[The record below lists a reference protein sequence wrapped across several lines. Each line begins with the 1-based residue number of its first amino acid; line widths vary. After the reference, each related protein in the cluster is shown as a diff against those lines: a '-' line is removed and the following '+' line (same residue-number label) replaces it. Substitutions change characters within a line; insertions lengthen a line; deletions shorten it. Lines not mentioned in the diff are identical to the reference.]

1 MASGNFSHCKN
12 KNYLIYIVL
21 LLLFIN
27 APLYR
32 PATNDSIKEKMN
44 SNIEETKLKWRYNPF
59 RYETY
64 KRIYGWLD
72 PDAYISRYWMGD
84 IFNIEEMYPNPAYR
98 FDKMQFYHQPTLAT
112 EINPIDFLYKGVHR
126 FRIGVGFLTHLFM
139 AIYKSDYQIY
149 YGESLFFGTYM
160 QTELY
165 FDYIYN
171 DTLRFRFTPV
181 RHICSHI
188 GGDILGDSQLYDRNT
203 EEFRDSSIEQ
213 MHFSLHY
220 NYGYFTFY
228 GGFSFAMSGFKESNF
243 VNLFKM
249 FYGTDFRY
257 PIWGEISF
265 IAGIYLAADYDRIN
279 TVNRIVDFREYEIL
293 DTLDKFYPC
302 IAVGIGFEI
311 YRFTV
316 GMKYEFNRS
325 RHLYAYRKMESKLGF
340 EATLFF

>member
-1 MASGNFSHCKN
+1 MN
-12 KNYLIYIVL
+12 KNLKNI
-21 LLLFIN
+21 LFIN
-27 APLYR
+27 IFVLFIFYNSLFSEE
-32 PATNDSIKEKMN
+32 TLKEKTLKDKMN
-44 SNIEETKLKWRYNPF
+44 SRIEETKSKWRYNPF
-59 RYETY
+59 RYETL
-64 KRIYGWLD
+64 KRLYGWQD
-72 PDAYISRYWMGD
+72 PDAYITRYWIGD
-84 IFNIEEMYPNPAYR
+84 IFNIEEMYPKYEYR

-112 EINPIDFLYKGVHR
+112 EINPIDFLYKDVHR
-126 FRIGVGFLTHLFM
+126 FRIGVGFLTHFFLS
-139 AIYKSDYQIY
+139 IYKPNFEIY

-171 DTLRFRFTPV
+171 ETLRFRFTPV

-188 GGDILGDSQLYDRNT
+188 GGDILGDSELYDRNT
-203 EEFRDSSIEQ
+203 EEFRDSAMEQ

-228 GGFSFAMSGFKESNF
+228 GGFSFAMTGFNESNF
-243 VNLFKM
+243 INLFKM
-249 FYGTDFRY
+249 FYGTDFRF

-265 IAGIYLAADYDRIN
+265 ITGLYIAADYDRIN
-279 TVNRIVDFREYEIL
+279 TIYRKENFKQYQIL
-293 DTLDKFYPC
+293 DTYDKFYPY
-302 IAVGIGFEI
+302 ISVGIGFEI

-325 RHLYAYRKMESKLGF
+325 RHLYAYKKMESKLGF

>member
-1 MASGNFSHCKN
+1 
-12 KNYLIYIVL
+12 
-21 LLLFIN
+21 
-27 APLYR
+27 
-32 PATNDSIKEKMN
+32 
-44 SNIEETKLKWRYNPF
+44 
-59 RYETY
+59 
-64 KRIYGWLD
+64 
-72 PDAYISRYWMGD
+72 
-84 IFNIEEMYPNPAYR
+84 
-98 FDKMQFYHQPTLAT
+98 
-112 EINPIDFLYKGVHR
+112 
-126 FRIGVGFLTHLFM
+126 
-139 AIYKSDYQIY
+139 
-149 YGESLFFGTYM
+149 M

-257 PIWGEISF
+257 PIWDEISF
-265 IAGIYLAADYDRIN
+265 ITGIYLGVNLDELNMIKRTADDYIPLESHNEWTPSISIGAGVELYRIIIG
-279 TVNRIVDFREYEIL
+279 VKYQYE
-293 DTLDKFYPC
+293 
-302 IAVGIGFEI
+302 
-311 YRFTV
+311 
-316 GMKYEFNRS
+316 RS
-325 RHLYAYRKMESKLGF
+325 KQLYAYRKMESKLGL
-340 EATLFF
+340 EASLYF

>member
-1 MASGNFSHCKN
+1 MN
-12 KNYLIYIVL
+12 KNLQNI
-21 LLLFIN
+21 LFIN
-27 APLYR
+27 IFIFFIFCNSLFSQD
-32 PATNDSIKEKMN
+32 NFKDKMDSR
-44 SNIEETKLKWRYNPF
+44 IEEVKLKWRYNPF

-64 KRIYGWLD
+64 KRLYGWLD
-72 PDAYISRYWMGD
+72 PDDYITRYWIGD
-84 IFNIEEMYPNPAYR
+84 IFNIEEMYPKPAYS

-112 EINPIDFLYKGVHR
+112 EINPIEFLYKDKHR
-126 FRIGVGFLTHLFM
+126 FRIGVGFLCNFFLS
-139 AIYKSDYQIY
+139 IYKPEHEIY

-171 DTLRFRFTPV
+171 ESLRFRFTPV

-188 GGDILGDSQLYDRNT
+188 GGDILGDSELYDRET

-220 NYGYFTFY
+220 KYGYFTFY
-228 GGFSFAMSGFKESNF
+228 GGFSFAMTGFNESNF
-243 VNLFKM
+243 INLFKI
-249 FYGTDFRY
+249 FYGTDFRF

-265 IAGIYLAADYDRIN
+265 ITGFYLAADYDRIN
-279 TVNRIVDFREYEIL
+279 TIYRREYFKQYQIL
-293 DTLDKFYPC
+293 DTYDRFYPY
-302 IAVGIGFEI
+302 ISVGIGFEI

-325 RHLYAYRKMESKLGF
+325 RHLYAYKKMESKLGF
-340 EATLFF
+340 EESLFF